1 MEKVLSTTVSSIN
14 DILKEEQVI
23 RTTFDSTKLVIG
35 NCVMYRG
42 KTEKG
47 LVTEDCTIVEVTP
60 DTLVLKSMD
69 GYNNIH
75 VIAPRD
81 LNTGN
86 LELELINNLTM
97 DTTKC
102 TCFDVTALAKE
113 D

>member
-1 MEKVLSTTVSSIN
+1 MEKILSTTVSSIN
-14 DILKEEQVI
+14 GILKEEQIV

-35 NCVMYRG
+35 NCVTYKG
-42 KTEKG
+42 KTDKG
-47 LVTEDCTIVEVTP
+47 LIIEACTIVEVGP

-81 LNTGN
+81 LNTDN
-86 LELELINNLTM
+86 LTLELVDSVAR

-102 TCFDVTALAKE
+102 TYFDVTSLVKGN
-113 D
+113 